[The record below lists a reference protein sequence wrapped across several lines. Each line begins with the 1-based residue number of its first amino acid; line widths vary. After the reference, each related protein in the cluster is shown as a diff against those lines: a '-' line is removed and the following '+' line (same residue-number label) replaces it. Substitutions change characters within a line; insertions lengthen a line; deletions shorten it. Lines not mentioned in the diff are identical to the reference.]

1 MFFASDNGATIPD
14 DIMAAIVAA
23 NARSSLA
30 YGNDDATAQ
39 SRDRIREVFEAPEAE
54 VFLVTTGTSANC
66 LSLATLAP
74 PWSTIFCHA
83 RAHIGRSECNAPE
96 FFTGGASLTKIE
108 GPHGRM
114 EPEALTD
121 AIARTGGSVHTPQ
134 RGALSLTNAT
144 EAGTV
149 YSPAQLAALTAV
161 AREQGVPVHMDGA
174 RFANALARTGASPAE
189 MSWKAGIDILSLGGT
204 KNGLMAA
211 EAVVMFNPA
220 MAWDF
225 QLRRKRAGHLGSKL
239 RYIAAQFDA
248 WFAGDRWLTLARDA
262 NDKASLLADGLRDL
276 GAEFLNPV
284 EANVIFAQLPPEAH
298 DRARQA
304 GAVYYRY
311 NDRLCRF
318 VTGWDTSEADIAAL
332 LTALRG

>member
-1 MFFASDNGATIPD
+1 MFFASDNGATIPP

-23 NARSSLA
+23 NDDPSLA
-30 YGNDDATAQ
+30 YGNDAATARC
-39 SRDRIREVFEAPEAE
+39 RDRIRQVFEAPEAE
-54 VFLVTTGTSANC
+54 VFLLTTGTSSNC

-74 PWSTIFCHA
+74 SWSTIFCHA
-83 RAHIGRSECNAPE
+83 RAHIGRAECNAPE

-108 GPHGRM
+108 GPHGRI
-114 EPEALTD
+114 EPEALAD
-121 AIARTGGSVHTPQ
+121 AITRTGGAVHNPQ
-134 RGALSLTNAT
+134 KGALSLTNAT

-149 YSPAQLAALTAV
+149 YDPSRLSALTAV
-161 AREQGVPVHMDGA
+161 ARDQGVPVHLDGA

-211 EAVVMFNPA
+211 EAVIMFDPA
-220 MAWDF
+220 KAWEF

-248 WFAGDRWLTLARDA
+248 WFANDRWLTLARDA
-262 NDKASLLADGLRDL
+262 NIRATRLAKGLQDL

-284 EANVIFAQLPPEAH
+284 EANVIFALLPAEAH
-298 DRARQA
+298 ERAKAA

-318 VTGWDTSEADIAAL
+318 VTGWDTSDADIDALLAAL
-332 LTALRG
+332 GG